1 MAQWDPA
8 TGKVRPT
15 WTVRF
20 SAWSIFLGCAIG
32 AVVTSVVLFLTL
44 ITGPG
49 FDELND
55 AGSVAKGGIFLLGLI
70 FGVFLL
76 VGPVLAWGLGFMLRT
91 NSNQGLH
98 VMAFAVLGL
107 IVGYFIGNLVGLGTV
122 VAPAAGIGA
131 AAGRWLIS
139 GQAKI

>member
-1 MAQWDPA
+1 MAQWDPE

-49 FDELND
+49 LNELND
-55 AGSVAKGGIFLLGLI
+55 IGSVAKGGIFLLGLI

-76 VGPVLAWGLGFMLRT
+76 VGPVLAWGLGFVLRNNT
-91 NSNQGLH
+91 NQGMH
-98 VMAFAVLGL
+98 VAAFAVLGL
-107 IVGYFIGNLVGLGTV
+107 VVGFSLGNLVGLGSI

>member
-1 MAQWDPA
+1 
-8 TGKVRPT
+8 
-15 WTVRF
+15 
-20 SAWSIFLGCAIG
+20 
-32 AVVTSVVLFLTL
+32 
-44 ITGPG
+44 
-49 FDELND
+49 
-55 AGSVAKGGIFLLGLI
+55 
-70 FGVFLL
+70 
-76 VGPVLAWGLGFMLRT
+76 
-91 NSNQGLH
+91 

>member
-1 MAQWDPA
+1 MAQWDPE

-15 WTVRF
+15 WTIRF
-20 SAWSIFLGCAIG
+20 SAWWIFVGCTVG
-32 AVVTSVVLFLTL
+32 AVVTALVLFLTL
-44 ITGPG
+44 VTGPG
-49 FDELND
+49 LDQLND

-91 NSNQGLH
+91 NANQGTH
-98 VMAFAVLGL
+98 VIAFAVLGL
-107 IVGYFIGNLVGLGTV
+107 VVGFLIGNLVGLGSV

-131 AAGRWLIS
+131 GVGRWIIS
-139 GQAKI
+139 SQAKI